1 VVKGSSAPSL
11 STSGCHRNVT
21 SLTTS
26 SSHAL
31 FLVHDIEWS
40 SKTSGRILIVSFV
53 EAFTRVSLLLVVA
66 MRMATCCG
74 CNEGIV
80 LRTSIERIQ
89 LDCRLANVVKFIV
102 DGFYSQYMERSHRVH
117 MKQDMQS
124 VGGSIVDIRY
134 YVYGICCA

>member
-1 VVKGSSAPSL
+1 
-11 STSGCHRNVT
+11 
-21 SLTTS
+21 
-26 SSHAL
+26 
-31 FLVHDIEWS
+31 
-40 SKTSGRILIVSFV
+40 LIVSFV

-134 YVYGICCA
+134 YVYGI